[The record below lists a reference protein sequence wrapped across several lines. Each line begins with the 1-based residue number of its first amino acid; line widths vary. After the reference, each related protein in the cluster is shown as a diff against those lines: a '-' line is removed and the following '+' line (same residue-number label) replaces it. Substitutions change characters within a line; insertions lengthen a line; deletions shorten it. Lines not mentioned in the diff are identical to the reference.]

1 MKVIPLSSYLKKS
14 LFILITLALNAVQA
28 LHSQPGKNGSYTVSS
43 TNQILNKYCPIT
55 TNISSGSNT
64 LVVVNSTMLAIC
76 PGDLIMVYQ
85 AQGASINTLNTLAY
99 GDITSY
105 NSAGL
110 FEFKYVQTI
119 IGNTITCQ
127 TPFSNT
133 YLISGRTQVVTVPQ
147 YFNLTIN
154 ANSSIVAKP
163 WKDTIISAIGY
174 RFGGIVAIHS
184 SNIINNGT
192 ISANFSGFR
201 GGLTHIGSPYVT
213 GVTAITTS
221 VVVHGGEKGEGIFGF
236 QLEYDSN
243 GGRYSRGAPA
253 NGGGGGSST
262 NAGAGGGAN
271 GYNGNP
277 WTGQGVMVVNA
288 NNPLSAWSLDPGYVA
303 NANSL
308 TNSSGGGKGGYSWG
322 DVNGNATIHAPGSFA
337 NWQGDSRRA
346 VGGIGGRPLMNINS
360 ESRIYFGGGGGAG
373 EGNNSAASNGG
384 NGGGIIYIITTNSI
398 SGAGLI
404 SSNGNSVALTT
415 GCHCD
420 GSGGGGAGGS
430 IIIKTTN
437 ISATQSVTAIGGVG
451 GTQMQPISPAHLN
464 ESEGPGGGGGGGYIA
479 LSAVGI
485 IPNVNGGIN
494 GQTFSNALTEMPFNG
509 ATQGGSGQIAAA
521 SNTFISYALIP
532 TLTLTTNAPICEGG
546 TLTLSTS
553 TLSGATYSWSGPNGI
568 SASGSTFSVVNTSTL
583 FSGNYTVIATTS
595 NVCAQSGTVNA
606 VVNTLPSLT
615 VSSSQNTVCS
625 GTSATLT
632 ASGALNYTWQP
643 TNSNNTNIVI
653 TPTSTSN
660 FSLYATDLAGCSN
673 SITFVQSTHPTPTIN
688 ALSTH
693 SALCNGENAVL
704 SVTGANTYT
713 WLPSNIFSSSL
724 TVSPS
729 LTTVYTIEATSL
741 HGCSVSTSFT
751 QTVTPLPSLMAN
763 ASSTLICPGDVV
775 TLSVSGAQSYMWNT
789 GFTGSSFTI
798 SPNSPSSFS
807 VVGTASNCSSQAT
820 VFVAI
825 KPTPTLSFNTFSIT
839 CGSLGS
845 ATVSAS
851 GGTGPF
857 SYTWTPTGQTNSV
870 ATGLFPGTY
879 TLTFLD
885 AGTGCVFTPTTTF
898 FPLVPLTGTVSSTNS
913 LLCNGINTGT
923 ASIALSNGSG
933 TQTYTWTNSI
943 GASNTATVSGLAAGI
958 STVQVID
965 ALTYCAVTH
974 TFLIT
979 QPPAL
984 SLSIVASTPSVCVG
998 GSISLNASNSGGI
1011 APYTYTWAAGPS
1023 GTILSVS
1030 EASAGIFNYTV
1041 NSLDANLCLSSL
1053 THSLSFVPNPTL
1065 SVSNVSI
1072 CPLET
1077 GSLVVSGASSYTW
1090 NSGLVGPV
1098 FAASPSVNT
1107 QYTVVG
1113 SALSCSSSATA
1124 SILLKPVPVA
1134 FASNNG
1140 PVCTGQ
1146 TLLLFSSGGS
1156 ASWTGPLSFTSALT
1170 SPSINASAQN
1180 ASGIYQVIVTAANNC
1195 TASTITSASVH
1206 PVPFLSVLGSTVCEG
1221 QNLNLYSSALPGA
1234 SYFWQGPAL
1243 FTSTLSS
1250 PVLVSSNTLMTG
1262 AYALHITSAQGC
1274 TTNAQLQA
1282 SVAPMPSIAI
1292 TGNSVVCQ
1300 GDNLSLSASG
1310 ADTYAWYGPS
1320 NFSHNTASFTLTNVH
1335 INAAGFYS
1343 LIASQ
1348 GPCQV
1353 NTGSFVT
1360 VNALPQP
1367 TIGNSGPVCENGT
1380 VQFFTG
1386 PAASY
1391 TWSGPQNFSSNQ
1403 QNPVLTNAG
1412 SSVQGIYSLTVQD
1425 NNSCRASTASSLL
1438 VLLNPV
1444 PVVSGDSVCF
1454 GENAQLSVSGGVSY
1468 LWLGPAGFTS
1478 TLSSVLIPQVTAT
1491 SSGNYSVI
1499 VTAQNNCTVQA
1510 LVPLMGLPY
1519 ALPQPIIS
1527 GNNKPCLH
1535 SALLLSGSGGIAY
1548 LWSGP
1553 NGFTAT
1559 TQQFSLVSSSPS
1571 VSGVYTLSVINA
1583 SNCSASGTVQVEV
1596 LPLPKAQLLSSLNQQ
1611 CVPFCS
1617 EFNLVSD
1624 STSVPLS
1631 GSNIYFNGQTFTT
1644 SPFQL
1649 CFLQPGQFSLSS
1661 VFTDTNGCVNN
1672 SVFLLNAYPKVVA
1685 DFYFEPQLP
1694 LAGIDQVQF
1703 VNASQ
1708 GQGQTQWNWLFMA
1721 NNNDTVFTQNCT
1733 YLFEQPGKYPVVL
1746 LVKNQWGCID
1756 TVIKTVV
1763 IEEEFAFYVPN
1774 SFTPNGDGINDVF
1787 QPKGMGFTDYTLD
1800 IYDRWGERIFSTNSF
1815 YQGWDGY
1822 FKGAPCQNGIYNWVI
1837 QIKTP
1842 QGILK
1847 SKNGTVLLLR

>member
-1 MKVIPLSSYLKKS
+1 M
-14 LFILITLALNAVQA
+14 LAL
-28 LHSQPGKNGSYTVSS
+28 
-43 TNQILNKYCPIT
+43 
-55 TNISSGSNT
+55 
-64 LVVVNSTMLAIC
+64 C

-85 AQGASINTLNTLAY
+85 AQGANMNTSNTIAY
-99 GDITSY
+99 GDITSH

-110 FEFKYVQTI
+110 YEFKYVQSI
-119 IGNTITCQ
+119 SSNTITCQ
-127 TPFSNT
+127 TPFSNS
-133 YLISGRTQVVTVPQ
+133 YLISGRVQIIKVPQ
-147 YFNLTIN
+147 YANLTIN
-154 ANSSIVAKP
+154 FNSSIIAKA
-163 WKDTIISAIGY
+163 WKDTTISSTGY
-174 RFGGIVAIHS
+174 RFGGIVAIHAL
-184 SNIINNGT
+184 NIVNNGT
-192 ISANFSGFR
+192 VSANSSGFR
-201 GGLTHIGSPYVT
+201 GGAAHVGAPYVT
-213 GVTAITTS
+213 GVTAITTT
-221 VVVHGGEKGEGIFGF
+221 VVVQGGEKGESVFGF
-236 QLEYDSN
+236 QSEYDSN

-262 NAGAGGGAN
+262 NAGAGGGGN

-277 WTGQGVMVVNA
+277 WTGQGVMIVNA
-288 NNPLSAWSLDPGYVA
+288 NNPLSAWSLDPGYIA

-308 TNSSGGGKGGYSWG
+308 TNSSGGGKGGYAWG

-337 NWQGDSRRA
+337 NWQGDARRA
-346 VGGIGGRPLMNINS
+346 VGGVGGRPLLNINS

-373 EGNNSAASNGG
+373 EGNNGAASSGG
-384 NGGGIIYIITTNSI
+384 NGGGIIYIISTNSI
-398 SGAGLI
+398 SGTGLI
-404 SSNGNSVALTT
+404 SSNGASVALTT

-430 IIIKTTN
+430 IVIKTSA
-437 ISATQSVTAIGGVG
+437 ILATQSIVATGGIG

-464 ESEGPGGGGGGGYIA
+464 ESEGPGGGGGGGYVA
-479 LSAVGI
+479 LSAIGVL
-485 IPNVNGGIN
+485 PNVNGAIN

-509 ATQGGSGQIAAA
+509 ATQGGSGQVAVA
-521 SNTFISYALIP
+521 SNTFISFSLIP
-532 TLTLTTNAPICEGG
+532 TLTLTTNAPVCEGA
-546 TLTLSTS
+546 TLTLATS
-553 TLSGATYSWSGPNGI
+553 TVSGATYSWTGPNGI
-568 SASGSTFSVVNTSTL
+568 NSSGSAFTVVATSTL
-583 FSGNYTVIATTS
+583 FSGNYTVIATTT
-595 NVCAQSGTVNA
+595 NACAQSGTVNA
-606 VVNTLPSLT
+606 LVNALPNLT
-615 VSSSQNTVCS
+615 ISSSQNTVCS
-625 GTSATLT
+625 GNSATLS
-632 ASGALNYTWQP
+632 ALGALNYTWQP
-643 TNSNNTNIVI
+643 SNSNNTNIVI
-653 TPTSTSN
+653 TPSTAAT
-660 FSLYATDLAGCSN
+660 FTLYGSDVNGCSN
-673 SITFVQSTHPTPTIN
+673 TTTFVQGTFPTPTIN
-688 ALSTH
+688 PVSTH
-693 SALCNGENAVL
+693 SALCYGTNALL

-713 WLPSNIFSSSL
+713 WQPGNLFTSSIS
-724 TVSPS
+724 VSPTV
-729 LTTVYTIEATSL
+729 TTVYTVEATSVS
-741 HGCSVSTSFT
+741 GCSTSATFS
-751 QTVTPLPSLMAN
+751 QAVTPLPLLIAN
-763 ASSTLICPGDVV
+763 SSSTLICPGDVI
-775 TLSVSGAQSYMWNT
+775 TLSVSGAQSYSWNT
-789 GFTGSSFTI
+789 GFTGSSFTT
-798 SPNSPSSFS
+798 SPGAPSTFS
-807 VVGTASNCSSQAT
+807 VVGTSSNCSSQAT
-820 VFVAI
+820 IFVSI

-885 AGTGCVFTPTTTF
+885 VGTGCVFTPTTNF

-913 LLCNGINTGT
+913 LLCNSVNTGT

-933 TQTYTWTNSI
+933 TQTYTWTNAI
-943 GASNTATVSGLAAGI
+943 GTLNTSTASGLAAGI

-965 ALTYCAVTH
+965 ALTFCSVTQ

-984 SLSIVASTPSVCVG
+984 SLNIVASTPSVCLG
-998 GSISLNASNSGGI
+998 GSISLSASNSGGTP
-1011 APYTYTWAAGPS
+1011 PYTYTWVAGPTS
-1023 GTILSVS
+1023 TSLSVS
-1030 EASAGIFNYTV
+1030 EGTAGIFNYTV
-1041 NSLDANLCLSSL
+1041 NSLDANLCFSSK
-1053 THSLSFVPNPTL
+1053 TNSLSFVPNPTL

-1090 NSGLVGPV
+1090 NSGGVGPV
-1098 FAASPSVNT
+1098 FAASPLVST
-1107 QYTVVG
+1107 QFTVIG
-1113 SALSCSSSATA
+1113 SALSCTSSATA
-1124 SILLKPVPVA
+1124 SIILKPVPVP

-1146 TLLLFSSGGS
+1146 TLMLFSSGGT
-1156 ASWTGPLSFTSALT
+1156 AQWTGPLSFTSALS
-1170 SPSINASAQN
+1170 SPSINSSAQN

-1195 TASTITSASVH
+1195 TASTLTSASVH

-1221 QNLNLYSSALPGA
+1221 QNLNLYSSALPGT

-1243 FTSTLSS
+1243 FTSTVSS

-1282 SVAPMPSIAI
+1282 SVAPMP
-1292 TGNSVVCQ
+1292 VVTISGSTVMCQ

-1310 ADTYAWYGPS
+1310 ADSYAWYGPN
-1320 NFSHNTASFTLTNVH
+1320 NFSHNTSSFTLTN
-1335 INAAGFYS
+1335 ISIIATGFYS
-1343 LIASQ
+1343 LTAIQ

-1353 NTGSFVT
+1353 NTGTFVT

-1367 TIGNSGPVCENGT
+1367 TLNNNGPVCENGS

-1403 QNPVLTNAG
+1403 QNPILSNVGTPG
-1412 SSVQGIYSLTVQD
+1412 QGIYSLTVQD
-1425 NNSCRASTASSLL
+1425 NNACKGSTTSSLV

-1444 PVVSGDSVCF
+1444 PVISGDSVCF

-1468 LWLGPAGFTS
+1468 LWLGPGSFTS
-1478 TLSSVLIPQVTAT
+1478 NLSSPIIPQVSAA

-1499 VTAQNNCTVQA
+1499 VSAQNNCTVQA
-1510 LVPLMGLPY
+1510 LVPLIGFPY
-1519 ALPQPIIS
+1519 ALPQPLIS
-1527 GNNKPCLH
+1527 GNTKPCLN
-1535 SALLLSGSGGIAY
+1535 SALQLSGSGGVTY
-1548 LWSGP
+1548 LWLGP
-1553 NGFTAT
+1553 NGFVSTA
-1559 TQQFSLVSSSPS
+1559 QQFSLATAN
-1571 VSGVYTLSVINA
+1571 SGASGIYTLSVVNA

-1596 LPLPKAQLLSSLNQQ
+1596 LPLPKAELQSSLNKQ

-1631 GSNIYFNGQTFTT
+1631 GASMYFNGQTFTN
-1644 SPFQL
+1644 SPFNL
-1649 CFLQPGQFSLSS
+1649 CFTLPGQFSLSS

-1672 SVFLLNAYPKVVA
+1672 SVFLLDAYPKVFA
-1685 DFYFEPQLP
+1685 DFYFDPQLP

-1721 NNNDTVFTQNCT
+1721 NNSDTLFTENCS
-1733 YLFEQPGKYPVVL
+1733 YLFEQPGKYPVAL
-1746 LVKNQWGCID
+1746 LVKNQWGCMD
-1756 TVIKTVV
+1756 TVIKIVV

-1774 SFTPNGDGINDVF
+1774 SFTPNGDGINDTF

-1822 FKGAPCQNGIYNWVI
+1822 FKGNLCQNGVYNWKI

-1847 SKNGTVLLLR
+1847 SKTGTIQLLR